1 MQGSP
6 EVIELLNEVLTAELT
21 AINQYFVHAKM
32 CQNWGFDRIAEV
44 DRDESIDEMKHAE
57 KLVERI
63 LDLEGTPNLQRL
75 GAIRVG
81 ETVPEQLRLDH
92 ALEVEARARLRDG
105 IKLCFDAGDHGSRE
119 LLEHI
124 LVNEEDHMTW
134 LETQL
139 HLIEV
144 LGETAYLAEQLGS

>member
-1 MQGSP
+1 MQGNP
-6 EVIELLNEVLTAELT
+6 AIIELLNDVLTAELT

-32 CQNWGFDRIAEV
+32 CQNWGFGRIAEV

-63 LDLEGTPNLQRL
+63 LDLDGTPNLQRL

-92 ALEVEARARLRDG
+92 ALELEAQARLRDG
-105 IKLCFDAGDHGSRE
+105 IKLCFDTGDHGSRE